1 MNDNYEEKH
10 LFCIYLNSQ
19 CAATENIY
27 TPPHRR
33 NLNLS
38 GVGGGGVGLRQN
50 PFSGNVWIF
59 SGTTNASLVFS
70 YLTPNLLEIYPY
82 IPD

>member
-1 MNDNYEEKH
+1 MTSISNQQVEMAMNDNYEEKH

-38 GVGGGGVGLRQN
+38 GVGGGGWVLDKTPSLGMYGYFLELQMQ
-50 PFSGNVWIF
+50 
-59 SGTTNASLVFS
+59 ASCFH
-70 YLTPNLLEIYPY
+70 I
-82 IPD
+82 